1 MAVYP
6 FIKIE
11 AKWQNYWEENKTF
24 HIPDDFDRTLP
35 KFYVLDMFPY
45 PSGDGLHVGHPEGY
59 TASDIIAR
67 YKRMCGYNVLHP
79 IGWDA
84 FGLPAEE
91 YARRTG
97 THPSITTQQNINRF
111 REQLKSLGFSYDWSR
126 EINTTDP
133 AYYKWTQWIFK
144 KLFERGLAYQEEKP
158 VWWCP
163 ELGTTL
169 ANEEVIDGKSEVG
182 GHPCERRPLKQW
194 VLRITE
200 YADELLR
207 GLNNLDWPH
216 STKEMQRNWIGRS
229 EGAEIEFQLSTTNK
243 KIQVFTTRPDTLFGA
258 TYMVLAP
265 EHPLVELITTKSQK
279 KQVESYRLNATRKS
293 ELERTD
299 LQKEKTGIFTGAF
312 AINPTNNEEIP
323 VWVADYV
330 LAGYGTGAIMAVP
343 GEDQR
348 DWEFAKTYSLPI
360 IRTVEPTS
368 DFDGEA
374 YTGDGPAINS
384 EFLNGLDIQIAKT
397 KMIDWLEE
405 HGHGIRKINY
415 KLRDWLFSR
424 QRYWGEPFPII
435 FSDGKTKTLA
445 DESLP
450 VLLPEIEDF
459 APSGKAEGP
468 LSTAVDWLEITDPD
482 TGKPA
487 LRETNTM
494 PQWAGS
500 CWYYL
505 RFLDPKNN
513 TELVAKEFENYWMPV
528 DIYVGGSEHAVL
540 HLLYAR
546 FWHKVLFD
554 AGIISTSEPFKKL
567 VHQGMILGE
576 LEYAKFEGEDN
587 VPISADFISSN
598 KDSRTGSEVKRVV
611 ISADDVK
618 KDGEHFVLANDA
630 SIKVEARAHKM
641 SKSRG
646 NVVNPDEVINS
657 YGADAFR
664 LYEMFM
670 GPLEQVKPWSTR
682 GVEGTYRFLNRVWRL
697 MVGVENGAQLSKA
710 VCDKTPTPEQLKV
723 LHQTILKVTNDIQEL
738 RFNTAI
744 SALMEFINTANK
756 WDVLPREIVNDFV
769 LLLSPLAPHIAEEL
783 WERLGNTETIAY
795 MKWPEFDE
803 KYLKSDTAEV
813 SVQVNGKMRSRVS
826 VPSDATEAEA
836 LAIAKNDENVARHIA
851 NKKLA
856 RSIYVSGR
864 IINFVTRN

>member
-1 MAVYP
+1 M
-6 FIKIE
+6 
-11 AKWQNYWEENKTF
+11 
-24 HIPDDFDRTLP
+24 
-35 KFYVLDMFPY
+35 
-45 PSGDGLHVGHPEGY
+45 
-59 TASDIIAR
+59 
-67 YKRMCGYNVLHP
+67 
-79 IGWDA
+79 
-84 FGLPAEE
+84 
-91 YARRTG
+91 
-97 THPSITTQQNINRF
+97 
-111 REQLKSLGFSYDWSR
+111 
-126 EINTTDP
+126 
-133 AYYKWTQWIFK
+133 
-144 KLFERGLAYQEEKP
+144 
-158 VWWCP
+158 
-163 ELGTTL
+163 
-169 ANEEVIDGKSEVG
+169 
-182 GHPCERRPLKQW
+182 
-194 VLRITE
+194 
-200 YADELLR
+200 
-207 GLNNLDWPH
+207 
-216 STKEMQRNWIGRS
+216 
-229 EGAEIEFQLSTTNK
+229 
-243 KIQVFTTRPDTLFGA
+243 
-258 TYMVLAP
+258 
-265 EHPLVELITTKSQK
+265 
-279 KQVESYRLNATRKS
+279 
-293 ELERTD
+293 
-299 LQKEKTGIFTGAF
+299 
-312 AINPTNNEEIP
+312 
-323 VWVADYV
+323 
-330 LAGYGTGAIMAVP
+330 
-343 GEDQR
+343 
-348 DWEFAKTYSLPI
+348 
-360 IRTVEPTS
+360 
-368 DFDGEA
+368 
-374 YTGDGPAINS
+374 
-384 EFLNGLDIQIAKT
+384 
-397 KMIDWLEE
+397 
-405 HGHGIRKINY
+405 
-415 KLRDWLFSR
+415 
-424 QRYWGEPFPII
+424 
-435 FSDGKTKTLA
+435 
-445 DESLP
+445 
-450 VLLPEIEDF
+450 
-459 APSGKAEGP
+459 
-468 LSTAVDWLEITDPD
+468 EITDPD